1 MPCNTAGCLATSGR
15 PPPPDER
22 VAGSYSPAA
31 RSASP
36 SLRAAVLLPSDSEC
50 SPRSE
55 RCPTT
60 QRLGVLPSLRA
71 LSYQPTARSTP
82 LTPSRCPTST
92 RGTHISSSLRWISRR
107 GGALDPAAQ
116 LAEPRVP
123 SADDRAG
130 AHGGLSYPLTS
141 TPF

>member
-22 VAGSYSPAA
+22 VAGSYSPAT
-31 RSASP
+31 RSAPLAP
-36 SLRAAVLLPSDSEC
+36 SAVLSTSDSEC

-71 LSYQPTARSTP
+71 LSYQPAARSTP

-107 GGALDPAAQ
+107 GGAIDPAAQ

-130 AHGGLSYPLTS
+130 AHGGLSY
-141 TPF
+141 

>member
-15 PPPPDER
+15 PPPPDEP

-55 RCPTT
+55 RCPIN
-60 QRLGVLPSLRA
+60 QRLGVPPSLRA
-71 LSYQPTARSTP
+71 AVLLLREARTFLP
-82 LTPSRCPTST
+82 PSGGF
-92 RGTHISSSLRWISRR
+92 RG
-107 GGALDPAAQ
+107 GGALSTQQRSSQNPGFPAQTTAQ
-116 LAEPRVP
+116 ARTVD
-123 SADDRAG
+123 SAIR
-130 AHGGLSYPLTS
+130 
-141 TPF
+141 